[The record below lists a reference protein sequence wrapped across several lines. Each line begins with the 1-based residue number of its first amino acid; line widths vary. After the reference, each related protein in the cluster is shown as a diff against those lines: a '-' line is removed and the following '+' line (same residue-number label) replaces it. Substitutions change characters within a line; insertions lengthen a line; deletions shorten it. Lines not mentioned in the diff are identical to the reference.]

1 MAVANYN
8 SADDSKRLHQ
18 RGLFLIT
25 ILATV
30 LMSLGLLVHLR
41 GTLPIDLA
49 ISQAI
54 QANRTP
60 MLDLLARAATASG
73 SVGGV
78 LAVVV
83 LTALFFASQHK
94 FRLAGIALISL
105 VAYPLNVL
113 FKDVVE
119 RVRPHNVLVQVLSPA
134 GGYSFPSGHAMIS
147 SAVYG
152 TAAYLL
158 WVYFPRPSVRATI
171 VGINLLWLLAIG
183 TSRIYLGDHWFTDV
197 IGGWVS
203 GGLIVM
209 AIIRLQISCRS
220 KIDPKF

>member
-1 MAVANYN
+1 
-8 SADDSKRLHQ
+8 
-18 RGLFLIT
+18 
-25 ILATV
+25 
-30 LMSLGLLVHLR
+30 
-41 GTLPIDLA
+41 
-49 ISQAI
+49 
-54 QANRTP
+54 
-60 MLDLLARAATASG
+60 
-73 SVGGV
+73 
-78 LAVVV
+78 
-83 LTALFFASQHK
+83 
-94 FRLAGIALISL
+94 
-105 VAYPLNVL
+105 
-113 FKDVVE
+113 
-119 RVRPHNVLVQVLSPA
+119 
-134 GGYSFPSGHAMIS
+134 MIS

-209 AIIRLQISCRS
+209 AIIRLQISYRS